1 MAFQPDAPCCKTLKE
16 VLAGP
21 GSGGEPTVFLD
32 DDDVMMMV
40 IGMIDTPGGLA
51 LYDHPVHHCPFC
63 GASLQSATEI
73 RAKAKP

>member
-1 MAFQPDAPCCKTLKE
+1 
-16 VLAGP
+16 
-21 GSGGEPTVFLD
+21 
-32 DDDVMMMV
+32 MMMV

-63 GASLQSATEI
+63 GAPLQSATEI